1 MEKFGNSDHGLARK
15 GQGAIMHQLSL
26 IDNTLRLSGVLAGI
40 RAAMRDAAGASE
52 SEGRKLLADR
62 LNDIAQRADIK
73 LTGGNSPVISKATL
87 DKWLSPSDVSHP
99 PSILAVLA
107 FCMVTDNYTP
117 LQVMLRAV
125 GMDLMTPEDKRFRD
139 YGKADLEMKAA
150 RKRKK
155 QLEERL

>member
-1 MEKFGNSDHGLARK
+1 MS
-15 GQGAIMHQLSL
+15 AI
-26 IDNTLRLSGVLAGI
+26 
-40 RAAMRDAAGASE
+40 
-52 SEGRKLLADR
+52 
-62 LNDIAQRADIK
+62 
-73 LTGGNSPVISKATL
+73 
-87 DKWLSPSDVSHP
+87 P

-107 FCMVTDNYTP
+107 FCMATDNYTP

-125 GMDLMTPEDKRFRD
+125 GLDLMTPEDKRYRD